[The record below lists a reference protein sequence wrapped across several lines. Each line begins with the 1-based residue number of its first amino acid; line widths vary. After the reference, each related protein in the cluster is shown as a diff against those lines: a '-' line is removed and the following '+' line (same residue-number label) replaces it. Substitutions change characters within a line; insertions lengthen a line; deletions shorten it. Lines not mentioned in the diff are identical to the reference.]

1 MILSHRILQRRFLHF
16 NVSCMSVNNRF
27 QAFDPNRPG
36 VKPALEKWTD
46 EYSDCKDA
54 KTTSAWTSINVTCQ
68 WNSPDIFKAHN
79 PWPGHFLAETHG
91 FPSHH
96 ILAGPIG
103 PIGHASFVSGW
114 RCLATRYSSWMFL
127 AVPNYPQLRLG
138 ARDSAGRGG
147 GQFLCSATGWW
158 TSPRNHGMIVSPCFT
173 KHMTQRSLNI
183 LVVLSGKLTV
193 FSWKWPFIVDLPIQN
208 GDFP

>member
-1 MILSHRILQRRFLHF
+1 MILSHLILQRRLLHF

-36 VKPALEKWTD
+36 VKPDLQKWTN

-68 WNSPDIFKAHN
+68 WNSPDIFNAHN

-96 ILAGPIG
+96 ILTWPIG

-114 RCLATRYSSWMFL
+114 RCLATWYSSSQTIHSWGL
-127 AVPNYPQLRLG
+127 EREILLEG
-138 ARDSAGRGG
+138 AEANFCAPLPGG
-147 GQFLCSATGWW
+147 GHHPEIMGWSFHHVLPNIW
-158 TSPRNHGMIVSPCFT
+158 
-173 KHMTQRSLNI
+173 RSVRWISVLYS
-183 LVVLSGKLTV
+183 LV
-193 FSWKWPFIVDLPIQN
+193 N
-208 GDFP
+208 